1 VIITLTTQYVG
12 ELCCIKLM
20 IEVKYMDDIK
30 AIGAIATAV
39 GTSAGAGA
47 GAISIA
53 TITSSAPGIL
63 GVIGFTTTTTVALSI
78 TGVVAV
84 AGLVGYGL
92 YKGVQKAQTK

>member
-1 VIITLTTQYVG
+1 
-12 ELCCIKLM
+12 
-20 IEVKYMDDIK
+20 MDDIK

-47 GAISIA
+47 ISVA

-63 GVIGFTTTTTVALSI
+63 GVIGFTTTTTVALPI
-78 TGVVAV
+78 TGVVAL

-92 YKGVQKAQTK
+92 YKGIQKAQGK